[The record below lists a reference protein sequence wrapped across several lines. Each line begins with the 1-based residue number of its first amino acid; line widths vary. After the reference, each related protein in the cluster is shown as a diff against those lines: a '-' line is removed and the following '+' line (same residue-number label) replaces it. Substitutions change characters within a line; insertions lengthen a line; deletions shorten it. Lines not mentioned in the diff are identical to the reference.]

1 MTQKNSQSSRRS
13 FLKSTAAA
21 SAAVAGASSLS
32 ALRAAGAVHGGV
44 KEEVKVG
51 LVGCGGRGTG
61 AAAQAL
67 GAHKENVLWAT
78 GDAFP
83 DRMQSSLQGLEENGF
98 GDRAKVPQ
106 DRQFSGLDCIDKV
119 LDSGVDA
126 VILAT
131 PPGFRPM
138 QIEKAVA
145 KGVHVFAEKP
155 IASDADGVRRVM
167 AACEEARKKNLSI
180 VSGLCYRYEDGRRE
194 LMNHLHDGDIGQIL
208 AIQGDY
214 ITGELWSFD
223 RKAEMTEMEWQLR
236 NWLYYT
242 WLSGDMIAEQHI
254 HTLDVMAWIKKD
266 EYPVKAVSL
275 GGRQV
280 RTAPKFGNVYDHF
293 ATVYEWADGTRGYSS
308 CRQQNNCWRNVNE
321 YVLGT
326 EGSCRVFQKE
336 ITGKKSWKYEGKAR
350 DMYQA
355 EHDEM
360 FAALRAGQR
369 IDNGDYMCKSTL
381 MAIMGRM
388 AAYTGKQV
396 TWEEAL
402 NSKEILVPKD
412 VRLDAVPPEVVV
424 AVPGITKFV

>member
-1 MTQKNSQSSRRS
+1 MTQHNPKSSRRS
-13 FLKSTAAA
+13 FLKTSAAA
-21 SAAVAGASSLS
+21 SVAAASSLS
-32 ALRAAGAVHGGV
+32 ALHAAGPVHGGV
-44 KEEVKVG
+44 KEEIKVG

-67 GAHKENVLWAT
+67 GANKQNVLWST
-78 GDAFP
+78 GDAFG
-83 DRMQSSLQGLEENGF
+83 DRMQSSLQGLEEAGF

-106 DRQFSGLDCIDKV
+106 DRQFTGLDAIDKV

-167 AACEEARKKNLSI
+167 AACEEARKKGLSI

-194 LMNHLHDGDIGQIL
+194 LMSRLHDGDIGQIL

-223 RKAEMTEMEWQLR
+223 RKAEMTDMEWQLR

-293 ATVYEWADGTRGYSS
+293 STIYEWADGTRGYSH
-308 CRQQNNCWRNVNE
+308 CRQQNNCYRNVNE
-321 YVLGT
+321 LVMGT
-326 EGSCRVFQKE
+326 EGTCRVFQKE
-336 ITGKKSWKYEGKAR
+336 IAGKKGWKYEGKAR

-360 FAALRAGQR
+360 FAAIRAGQR